1 MIVSNCLAIFFSVE
15 TEQADAVA
23 DVDASVRR
31 KFRTSTVA
39 LLDFFFGFCF
49 YCRSVVNSLVIFPVS
64 NVANKK

>member
-39 LLDFFFGFCF
+39 LLDFFFWLLLLLSLGREFS
-49 YCRSVVNSLVIFPVS
+49 RHLPSV
-64 NVANKK
+64 